1 MERAIF
7 LIKPDG
13 QKRTVSGENL
23 NKEYTLPDLIEG
35 LIDSVGLDIIEKK
48 YVQLT
53 EETLRKMY
61 PILNKKDEKYGDAWK
76 VDLIAHL
83 TSEPMQVMLLSGENA
98 QEKAKFIKLHLRK
111 ALADPTT
118 QRGIV
123 VENVAHVA
131 DHEDYQATYEVMSFQ
146 K

>member
-13 QKRTVSGENL
+13 QKREVKSDILTDV
-23 NKEYTLPDLIEG
+23 YTLPEIIEG
-35 LIDSVGLDIIEKK
+35 LVEAVGLDIVESKFVK
-48 YVQLT
+48 LT
-53 EETLRKMY
+53 EESLRKMY
-61 PILNKKDEKYGDAWK
+61 PILNQKDEKYGDAWK
-76 VDLIAHL
+76 TDLIAYL

-98 QEKAKFIKLHLRK
+98 QEKAKHIKLHLRK
-111 ALADPTT
+111 VFSDPTT

-131 DHEDYQATYEVMSFQ
+131 DKEDYQATYEVMSFE